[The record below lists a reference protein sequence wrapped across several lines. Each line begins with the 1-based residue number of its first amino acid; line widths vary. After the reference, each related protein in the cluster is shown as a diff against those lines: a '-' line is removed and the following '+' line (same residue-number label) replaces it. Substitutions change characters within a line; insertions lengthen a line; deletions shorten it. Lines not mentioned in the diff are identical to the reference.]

1 MEKESRGI
9 LRVAST
15 GTRGAAGDGDGDAGV
30 RGTPGRDCGGASHT
44 NAASESL
51 CLDSSVPFLLFVH
64 HLLPSSYARKL
75 GRSLTPKSQNEAS
88 APANTDPSSGSMLR
102 KVLGGR
108 LSCPRGVN
116 DPRERPGCGPR
127 CGRCV
132 LHGAAPLR
140 GRQGHGFLRAERGAR
155 RGPPTRF
162 VLGRQPV
169 SPVTAMPS

>member
-1 MEKESRGI
+1 MGSCRWRRRG
-9 LRVAST
+9 L
-15 GTRGAAGDGDGDAGV
+15 GGAAGDGDGDMGV

-88 APANTDPSSGSMLR
+88 APANTDPSSSGSTLR
-102 KVLGGR
+102 KVLGRR

-127 CGRCV
+127 RGRCV

>member
-1 MEKESRGI
+1 MGSCGWRRRGRGAP
-9 LRVAST
+9 RVT
-15 GTRGAAGDGDGDAGV
+15 GTGTWGSAARQGGTAAGLPTRTQPA
-30 RGTPGRDCGGASHT
+30 
-44 NAASESL
+44 NL
-51 CLDSSVPFLLFVH
+51 SVWTALFLFSYSFI

-75 GRSLTPKSQNEAS
+75 GHSLTPKSQNEAS
-88 APANTDPSSGSMLR
+88 APANTDPSSSGSMLR
-102 KVLGGR
+102 KVLGRR

-116 DPRERPGCGPR
+116 DPRERPGRGPR
-127 CGRCV
+127 RGRCV
-132 LHGAAPLR
+132 LHGAAHLR